1 LWYERNDSLPG
12 GRHNVFLDR
21 GKRYF
26 YVDNEGKY
34 HWVSPEDAAKYN
46 ISEKP
51 VEEGWGEGDNIYW
64 EDYEITG
71 PKDPNSEQKEKST
84 GRITAG
90 GMDNEEKPN
99 LLQNLGN
106 KLKNAAPD
114 ILDALRLGLNLNN
127 NQRVFDTMMNSIKPA
142 L

>member
-1 LWYERNDSLPG
+1 
-12 GRHNVFLDR
+12 
-21 GKRYF
+21 
-26 YVDNEGKY
+26 VDNLYSAITDDRRLLGRK
-34 HWVSPEDAAKYN
+34 
-46 ISEKP
+46 
-51 VEEGWGEGDNIYW
+51 GDW
-64 EDYEITG
+64 DE
-71 PKDPNSEQKEKST
+71 NSEEYKQWQKDLNTRGWETYLDKDNYYKLRRIANPGPLNEQNKKST

-106 KLKNAAPD
+106 RLKNAAPD